1 MERTIHH
8 RLHLVEAADW
18 KDGVITLLAPD
29 SPYRPWRY
37 AFGDS
42 RPGDYAVMVLGTDPV
57 SVLTLLGRIDHE
69 GGLSGALFND
79 HWLGGSNL
87 VDLATLATVLDLDEA
102 FTTWRF
108 TDDDA
113 ERVILALHE
122 SRVGGGPFL
131 RWGHSSVSAARNLLH
146 FSGRCDSCR
155 DEIDLRGVDA
165 RDEVHI
171 HTVDPLPRPA
181 PEPPIRPVDHCGR
194 WDPYR
199 ASLRDQARDWPAV
212 LCRRCHT
219 RMRNGG
225 FVSFVAFQFA
235 EHPTCAECGSGR
247 TQRIIYGE
255 IHPDRVGPW
264 VYAAG
269 CCVRSEKW
277 HCNHCEHEWA

>member
-1 MERTIHH
+1 MHEAILGQELQRDTFRRAMEPHLEATGERVAAGRGRPAELFRARLNQVVASATLAIAELSVPCWDNSAMERTIHH

-69 GGLSGALFND
+69 GGLGGALFND

-87 VDLATLATVLDLDEA
+87 VDLATLATVLDLDDA

-122 SRVGGGPFL
+122 SRVRRRPVPALGPFV
-131 RWGHSSVSAARNLLH
+131 GVCSAQSAAL
-146 FSGRCDSCR
+146 
-155 DEIDLRGVDA
+155 
-165 RDEVHI
+165 
-171 HTVDPLPRPA
+171 
-181 PEPPIRPVDHCGR
+181 
-194 WDPYR
+194 
-199 ASLRDQARDWPAV
+199 Q
-212 LCRRCHT
+212 
-219 RMRNGG
+219 
-225 FVSFVAFQFA
+225 
-235 EHPTCAECGSGR
+235 R
-247 TQRIIYGE
+247 TM
-255 IHPDRVGPW
+255 
-264 VYAAG
+264 
-269 CCVRSEKW
+269 
-277 HCNHCEHEWA
+277 